1 MQVPLPKPSSYN
13 FDSTSMYNVPEKI
26 QIHLHT
32 EKINNNINQNLLQFI
47 NQYQHPIKIYRSSI
61 LVKR

>member
-26 QIHLHT
+26 QIHVHT
-32 EKINNNINQNLLQFI
+32 EKFNNNIRPKPTPIYL
-47 NQYQHPIKIYRSSI
+47 HPIKIYRSSI